1 MHYKSRLFNEIMRY
15 TMEEPNSPMLH
26 DKRHDTTSDAVRS
39 TWIMELFKPK
49 TNPFEEAYFE
59 SCQRFEDILNS
70 S

>member
-1 MHYKSRLFNEIMRY
+1 M
-15 TMEEPNSPMLH
+15 
-26 DKRHDTTSDAVRS
+26 HDTTSDAVRS